1 MNDKYYA
8 RRYKVIRKLRQQGY
22 TNRQIA
28 EELEMA
34 VGTVNHL
41 VSHLVDPGLV
51 ARRRAGAPGGSAI
64 ARRNQKILALK
75 QQGLTARAIAEPV
88 APVCPGR
95 RPRSKSCGPRLIGQG
110 YSMIYIDMVLI

>member
-41 VSHLVDPGLV
+41 VSHLVDQGLV
-51 ARRRAGAPGGSAI
+51 ERRRAGAPRSSAI

-75 QQGLTARAIAEPV
+75 QQGLTARAIAEKYDLNFETV
-88 APVCPGR
+88 
-95 RPRSKSCGPRLIGQG
+95 KSILYEARKR
-110 YSMIYIDMVLI
+110 MKD